1 MTKVTDAGG
10 EVPRRYWLPAPLA
23 SGWLLALAIILGSAA
38 VSVAEKL
45 PSPTEPEAKAHLIEG
60 NKAYQLKDFEVAIRE
75 YRAGAAL
82 ASGSKTT
89 YTFWW
94 NLAQSYRMSGRYE
107 DAIWFYRQFL
117 NQAPL
122 SVPLHRDAAQKF
134 ITEMQAELDKA
145 ASKSEPSGPAP
156 VELDNDK
163 EEPEPRAAPPARPAA
178 IDLTLAREPWHAD
191 KVGWGLSVGGVV
203 LTAAGVGLM
212 LNGASLQEDANGES
226 RQSTRRDLRDTASS
240 RTLMGR
246 IGGGVGLALLA
257 TGVVKLAMTD
267 EPRQERSV
275 AVGITAGGITVQ
287 GRF

>member
-1 MTKVTDAGG
+1 
-10 EVPRRYWLPAPLA
+10 
-23 SGWLLALAIILGSAA
+23 LGSAA

-45 PSPTEPEAKAHLIEG
+45 PAPTEPEAKAHLIEG

-94 NLAQSYRMSGRYE
+94 NLAQSYRMSGKYE

-156 VELDNDK
+156 VELESDK
-163 EEPEPRAAPPARPAA
+163 EAPESAAASPARPAA

-212 LNGASLQEDANGES
+212 LNGASLQEDANRES
-226 RQSTRRDLRDTASS
+226 RQSTRRDLRDSASS

-246 IGGGVGLALLA
+246 IGGGVGVALLA
-257 TGVVKLAMTD
+257 AGVIKLAVTD
-267 EPRQERSV
+267 VPRHERSV
-275 AVGITAGGITVQ
+275 EVGLTAGGVTVQ

>member
-1 MTKVTDAGG
+1 MTKVTDAGR

>member
-1 MTKVTDAGG
+1 MTKVKDVAS
-10 EVPRRYWLPAPLA
+10 EASRRGWLPAPLA
-23 SGWLLALAIILGSAA
+23 SGLFLALALVLGSAA
-38 VSVAEKL
+38 VAVAEKL

-94 NLAQSYRMSGRYE
+94 NLAQSYRMSGKYE

-134 ITEMQAELDKA
+134 ITEMQAELDRA

-156 VELDNDK
+156 VDLEKGTED
-163 EEPEPRAAPPARPAA
+163 PSSASAPPARPAA
-178 IDLTLAREPWHAD
+178 IDLTPAREPWHAD
-191 KVGWGLSVGGVV
+191 KLGWGLGVGGVV

-212 LNGASLQEDANGES
+212 LNGASLQQDANGES
-226 RQSTRRDLRDTASS
+226 RQSARRDLRDTASS
-240 RTLMGR
+240 RTLIGR

-257 TGVVKLAMTD
+257 TGVIKLAMTD
-267 EPRQERSV
+267 APVVSL
-275 AVGITAGGITVQ
+275 
-287 GRF
+287 